1 MAKLLF
7 IHYKKSGNILEGGEQ
22 CTNRNRSALAKIVGE
37 NNLTSYHIHEDN
49 EKKSLFTMLGSG
61 ILSIFN
67 YYYGLSPRRV
77 KKIVAMAQ
85 EYDYVFIDRSVFG
98 IIAKA
103 LKKNGYKGKIITFF
117 HNVEVPYFKAKLS
130 HNWLARLLL
139 LGCIDK
145 NDKYSCEY
153 SDKLI
158 VLNERDRNEIKTRYG
173 RLAESV
179 IPISLADK
187 CKNKP
192 QSQEMTSDKPLCMF
206 LGSYFP
212 PNNEGIIWF
221 AKNVLPHVSIRMKIV
236 GKGMSQLRNDEP
248 ELMKDIEIA
257 SDVPNLEPF
266 FEEADIMVL
275 PIFSGSGMKVK
286 TCESL
291 MYGKNIIGTNE
302 AFEGYDIET
311 EKVGGRCNTA
321 QEFIGLLNDF
331 AKNPRPRFNEYSRKI
346 FLEKY
351 SESAVAEMFKKVIH
365 FH

>member
-1 MAKLLF
+1 MTRLLF
-7 IHYKKSGNILEGGEQ
+7 IHYKKSGSILEGGEQ

-37 NNLTSYHIHEDN
+37 DNLTSYHIHEDN
-49 EKKSLFTMLGSG
+49 EKKSLLTMLGSG

-103 LKKNGYKGKIITFF
+103 LKKSGYKGKIITFF
-117 HNVEVPYFKAKLS
+117 HNVEVPYFRAKLS

-145 NDKYSCEY
+145 NDKYSCKY

-158 VLNERDRNEIKTRYG
+158 VLNERDRNEIKIRYG

-187 CKNKP
+187 CQNKP
-192 QSQEMTSDKPLCMF
+192 QSQEMTSEKPLCMF

-236 GKGMSQLRNDEP
+236 GKGMAQLRNDEP
-248 ELMKDIEIA
+248 KLMKDIEIA

-266 FEEADIMVL
+266 FEEADIMIL

-311 EKVGGRCNTA
+311 EKVGGKCNSA
-321 QEFIGLLNDF
+321 QEFIAILNDF
-331 AKNPRPRFNEYSRKI
+331 AKNPRPRFNEYSRNAFLKNYSEEAVIEKFRKI
-346 FLEKY
+346 F
-351 SESAVAEMFKKVIH
+351 
-365 FH
+365 